1 MMNNKYIIFDL
12 GGVLIDWNPKYLYR
26 KIFAEQEK
34 MEYFLTQICSPEWNE
49 MQDGGRSLA
58 EGTEILLRTH
68 PEYKNEIK
76 AFYDRWEEMLNGS
89 LQGSVEILKYF
100 YEAPDYSIYALTN
113 WSAETWP
120 IAQAH
125 FSFLGWFDGIVVS
138 GQEHLKKPDPAIY
151 RLLLNKYDL
160 DAAKGIF
167 IDDNL
172 RNVQAAQTIGLEAI
186 HFINPTSLRLELLAR
201 EILHL

>member
-1 MMNNKYIIFDL
+1 MNNKYIIFDL

-34 MEYFLTQICSPEWNE
+34 MDFFLSQICTPEWNE

-58 EGTEILLRTH
+58 EGTEILLRAH
-68 PEYKNEIK
+68 PEYKYEIH

-89 LQGSVEILKYF
+89 LQGSVEILRYF

-113 WSAETWP
+113 WSGETWP
-120 IAQAH
+120 IAQSR
-125 FSFLGWFDGIVVS
+125 FNFLAWFDGIVVS
-138 GQEHLKKPDPAIY
+138 GQEQMKKPDAAIY
-151 RLLLNKYDL
+151 RLLLERYEL
-160 DAAKGIF
+160 EAAAGIF

-172 RNVQAAQTIGLEAI
+172 RNVQAAQAIGLEAI
-186 HFINPTSLRLELLAR
+186 HFENPSSLRSELRAR